1 MPMSK
6 SCITCRAVASPELYC
21 AVCQSALYCSKAC
34 QREDWKKHKKI
45 CKLLNVGHIQLRTG
59 VHEKRLI
66 DVNELYEDSQR
77 SHNEDIKLF
86 FKLFEESTFEGS
98 QAAARKMKKIA
109 KRQTKYNQKCML
121 CHSLNFLA
129 RSESAMLSWPN
140 SPLLVMLQFVD
151 TNVLTG
157 IEDNN
162 VTPLHLLSVVAV
174 PSDYSTHENQL
185 ILAKQLIQHG
195 ANVKAVSTRNGET
208 PLHRAC
214 SSRAVTNLDYVEYL
228 LEVGADPNAQD
239 FFGLTPLMHTTMDA
253 PGAAKFLLNWPTT
266 DITITTRS
274 GMSFLGKVRGVVK
287 YLSDKV
293 ALPDNLEQVKH
304 QFLLRQWREVEE
316 MQVKRLLT
324 FIGLD
329 NPGLEE
335 RP

>member
-1 MPMSK
+1 
-6 SCITCRAVASPELYC
+6 
-21 AVCQSALYCSKAC
+21 
-34 QREDWKKHKKI
+34 
-45 CKLLNVGHIQLRTG
+45 LRTG

-121 CHSLNFLA
+121 YHSLNFLA